1 MADSESAP
9 TPPAPAPLSPSKEN
23 VTPYG
28 SRIAVMPP
36 RRRIVVLFELSASR
50 TELMTRIQGLK
61 QVLVEKW
68 FHLFGFAGLEFEDT
82 ETEEVD
88 DKYGEM
94 GDIHSSLSD
103 NELTDL
109 KKSLNVEVEQLRSE
123 FQELKS
129 TLQQQ
134 QEDVTNSLKNLG
146 LQDLSEDPKVAPT
159 NVTKEDSVEVPIP
172 AAEDDNIDK
181 EVHHGIRQR
190 RIEFSKKTILL
201 LTWI

>member
-9 TPPAPAPLSPSKEN
+9 TPQAPAPLSPRKEN
-23 VTPYG
+23 ATPLG

-36 RRRIVVLFELSASR
+36 RARIVVLFELSASR

-61 QVLVEKW
+61 QDLQSWRSK
-68 FHLFGFAGLEFEDT
+68 LDT
-82 ETEEVD
+82 QVKVYRE
-88 DKYGEM
+88 
-94 GDIHSSLSD
+94 
-103 NELTDL
+103 ELTDL

-146 LQDLSEDPKVAPT
+146 DLSEDPKVAPT

-181 EVHHGIRQR
+181 EGQ
-190 RIEFSKKTILL
+190 S
-201 LTWI
+201 